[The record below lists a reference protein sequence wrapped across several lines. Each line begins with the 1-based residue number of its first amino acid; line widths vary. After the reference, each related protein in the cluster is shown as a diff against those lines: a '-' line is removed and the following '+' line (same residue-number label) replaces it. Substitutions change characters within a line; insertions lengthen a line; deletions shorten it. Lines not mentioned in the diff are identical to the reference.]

1 MTTPTQHQ
9 IDTPQLPQGFLSPGD
24 FHQGQWDAFHSK
36 ARVTCVP
43 AGQGGGKTSL
53 GYWWLYR
60 NMTAYPG
67 ESHLLGFPDFG
78 LLNRVVTNQPDPDR
92 PTLVQ
97 FLQLMGE
104 DPLLHIQARWIE
116 CRSGTKSRIFFASGT
131 DLVGWEGAHVKSA
144 WIDEFDEC
152 TVGAYRRAMER
163 TSMRRGYVLL
173 TGTPRNVRWV
183 KKEVLG
189 HPRAKD
195 EAFLKMVHFASTANP
210 KYSQEA
216 MDEAQLRM
224 QPWEFDRM
232 HKGILA
238 DMLGGNLFKREW
250 WMRCIETPN
259 NIEDIVQF
267 WDTAFKAKTSNDYS
281 VCATWGKSEDG
292 KLYVIDVLRQRL
304 EWPDLLRTALSQY
317 QLYKPSTVRI
327 EDKASGQ
334 SLIQELRTKQIPVI
348 AVSADQ
354 DKWRRASSGTGLVEA
369 GYVYLPEY
377 EPWVGD
383 FIEEHAQ
390 FTPDNSHD
398 YDDQVDT
405 TSMALNYFKA
415 RLMAGSGSRIISES
429 KASSWTGKGS
439 NRSGDNGVEGRER
452 LQLSGGGKI
461 ISGSH
466 KSKWR

>member
-1 MTTPTQHQ
+1 LTLLQ
-9 IDTPQLPQGFLSPGD
+9 TPQLPQGFLSPAD
-24 FHQGQWDAFHSK
+24 FHSRQWEAFHSN

-60 NMTAYPG
+60 NMCAYPG

-97 FLQLMGE
+97 FLSLMGE

-116 CRSGTKSRIFFASGT
+116 CRAGTKSRIFFASGT

-152 TVGAYRRAMER
+152 PVGAYRRAMER
-163 TSMRRGYVLL
+163 TSMRRGFVLL

-189 HPRAKD
+189 HPRSGD
-195 EAFLKMVHFASTANP
+195 PAFLKMVNFTSVANP

-216 MDEAQLRM
+216 MDEARLRM
-224 QPWEFDRM
+224 QDWEFRRM
-232 HKGILA
+232 HMGELA

-250 WMRCIETPN
+250 WQRYTEVPS
-259 NIEDIVQF
+259 NIEDTVQF
-267 WDTAFKAKTSNDYS
+267 WDTAFKAGTANDYS
-281 VCATWGKSEDG
+281 VCATWAKTNDG
-292 KLYVIDVLRQRL
+292 KLYILDVLRLRL
-304 EWPDLLRTALSQY
+304 EWPDLLRTALSHASIY
-317 QLYKPSTVRI
+317 RPSTIRI

-334 SLIQELRTKQIPVI
+334 SLIQELRSKQLPVI
-348 AVSADQ
+348 AVGVDQ

-369 GYVYLPEY
+369 GYVYIPEY
-377 EPWVGD
+377 ADWVGD

-405 TSMALNYFKA
+405 TSMALAYFKP
-415 RLMAGSGSRIISES
+415 RIQSGGISSIQTERRASNWDSRGHKQSNEKQTKQGLHLS
-429 KASSWTGKGS
+429 GS
-439 NRSGDNGVEGRER
+439 NRIVGE
-452 LQLSGGGKI
+452 
-461 ISGSH
+461 
-466 KSKWR
+466 SKPSSWR